1 MFVFDQWGMEM
12 NINLRVSLDVSSKK
26 GNEVQE
32 GIFCQV
38 MQVVFNQKSENNET
52 LKGFK
57 CEMWPRFLVYL
68 HVTVQIIWKH
78 CTWLTFHF
86 M

>member
-1 MFVFDQWGMEM
+1 M
-12 NINLRVSLDVSSKK
+12 SSKK

-57 CEMWPRFLVYL
+57 CEMWPRFL
-68 HVTVQIIWKH
+68 IWYKH
-78 CTWLTFHF
+78 GYFNCVWKNIETSAFGQ
-86 M
+86 